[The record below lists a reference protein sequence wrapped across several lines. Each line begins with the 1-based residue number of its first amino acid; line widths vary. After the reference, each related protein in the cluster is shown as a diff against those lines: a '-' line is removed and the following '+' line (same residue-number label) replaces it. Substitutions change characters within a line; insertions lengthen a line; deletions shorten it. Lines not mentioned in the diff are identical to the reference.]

1 MRQKTAINVIGFIA
15 QKADNLARAFFS
27 RRLCTEEGMFIA
39 SRYLATVRRARSGM
53 PMTSSSPRSA
63 RASIAAISALARFSA
78 LVSSVVYPTGVGMA
92 LMIADGLPWARGS
105 WGVDVGTE
113 WAGRLCLQTLEV
125 TGCRSNRVRDAGGD
139 QMSSAPK
146 RQSSASK
153 GRDIASDETSA
164 VPRYQEFIRSEARLR
179 SDQLTGLAELRRRI
193 LASRQDKS
201 ERITD
206 NTLIRVA
213 VDALLSQAHMVSGDT
228 EDQIRDSVI
237 NTRRKKQS

>member
-1 MRQKTAINVIGFIA
+1 
-15 QKADNLARAFFS
+15 
-27 RRLCTEEGMFIA
+27 
-39 SRYLATVRRARSGM
+39 
-53 PMTSSSPRSA
+53 
-63 RASIAAISALARFSA
+63 
-78 LVSSVVYPTGVGMA
+78 
-92 LMIADGLPWARGS
+92 
-105 WGVDVGTE
+105 
-113 WAGRLCLQTLEV
+113 
-125 TGCRSNRVRDAGGD
+125 
-139 QMSSAPK
+139 MSSTPK